1 MPSSINDFWYYL
13 DNMTGLRPWD
23 LKAPGSVLKRS
34 LLLTHR
40 SGSKQILLTNDD
52 GIDSPGLWAAAATLA
67 PLGFVTVVA
76 PRQQW
81 SGAGRSLPIQTEGR
95 ITLQEIAV
103 AGQSWKAYAVDG
115 SPAQAVLHALVELMP
130 AYPDLIVAGINYGEN
145 VGSGVTI
152 SGTIG
157 AALEGA
163 SFGIPGLAVSLQTD
177 PSFHL
182 SNSHDVNF
190 AVAGHFTHQFAGLL
204 LSHQRLPDVDVLKV
218 EVPEAATPATPWR
231 FTRLSRT
238 RYYLPQKPARANL
251 GDKAKVG
258 YLRQVEAER
267 VEPESDVRA
276 LMDGVVSVTPLSLDI
291 TSRVDLPTIQALFG
305 SADNGPAA
313 ASQDD

>member
-1 MPSSINDFWYYL
+1 M
-13 DNMTGLRPWD
+13 
-23 LKAPGSVLKRS
+23 
-34 LLLTHR
+34 THR
-40 SGSKQILLTNDD
+40 TGPKQILLTNDD
-52 GIDSPGLWAAAATLA
+52 GIDSPGLWAAAAALE

-95 ITLQEIAV
+95 IVLQEITV
-103 AGQSWKAYAVDG
+103 AGRAWKAFAVDG

-182 SNSHDVNF
+182 TNSSDIDF
-190 AVAGHFTHQFAGLL
+190 AAAAHFTHQFAGLL

-218 EVPEAATPATPWR
+218 EVPEDATPATAWR
-231 FTRLSRT
+231 VTRLSRT

-258 YLRQVEAER
+258 YSRQVETER
-267 VEPESDVRA
+267 VEPDSDVRA
-276 LMDGVVSVTPLSLDI
+276 LLDGVVSVTPLSLDI
-291 TSRVDLPTIQALFG
+291 TSRVDLPTIQALFDPN
-305 SADNGPAA
+305 AEAPAA
-313 ASQDD
+313 AS